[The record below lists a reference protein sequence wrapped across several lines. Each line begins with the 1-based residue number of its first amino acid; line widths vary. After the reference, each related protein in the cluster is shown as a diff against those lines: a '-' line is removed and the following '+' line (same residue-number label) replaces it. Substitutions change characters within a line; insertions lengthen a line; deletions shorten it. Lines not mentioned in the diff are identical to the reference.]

1 MLLKNRDVSVL
12 IFMLKCSDSCSTSD
26 GDKSLMTLERV
37 MSTLANRGSNS
48 PTSGPPVPYK
58 DSVSIKQSR
67 LKYEI
72 RANERIMGCVL
83 LMCKMKLAYWWKKV

>member
-12 IFMLKCSDSCSTSD
+12 IFMFKCSDSCSTSD

-37 MSTLANRGSNS
+37 MSTLANRGPNS
-48 PTSGPPVPYK
+48 STSGPSVPYK

-67 LKYEI
+67 LKYEMSLNKRLTTNI
-72 RANERIMGCVL
+72 SNFRLC
-83 LMCKMKLAYWWKKV
+83 